1 MPEMPTWEGFMIPVL
16 TVLSD
21 GATRRRG
28 EMSDLAAD
36 VVGLSD
42 EQRKIVL
49 SSGQSMHANR
59 VGWALS
65 QLARVEA
72 LSRPSRGHYA
82 IAEGGRQVLAAFPD
96 GVTEAALDRLGKDP
110 GSAIKPYVPSR
121 ARAATGP
128 GPVPIPPSTPLDPTE
143 QIAEGLERIT
153 EAVSK
158 ELVSRLL
165 ANSPAF
171 FERTVVDL
179 LVAMGYGG
187 TGGKAAATQLVNDG
201 GIDGVIDQDVL
212 GLDKVY
218 VQAKRYAP
226 GNAVGRPE
234 LQGFVGALSGKADGG
249 VFITTS
255 TFSKSAVDYARYDT
269 KARIIL
275 IDSER
280 LTELMIRYGV
290 GVQVKQ
296 TVRIVEIDEDFFE

>member
-1 MPEMPTWEGFMIPVL
+1 MAGMPTWEGFIIPVL
-16 TVLSD
+16 KVLSD
-21 GATRRRG
+21 GQTRPRS

-42 EQRKIVL
+42 DQRKVIL
-49 SSGQSMHANR
+49 GSGQPMYANR

-65 QLARVEA
+65 MLARIEA

-82 IAEGGRQVLAAFPD
+82 ITNAGRQVLNAFPD
-96 GVTEAALDRLGKDP
+96 GVTEADLAQLGEDP
-110 GSAIKPYVPSR
+110 TSEIKPYVASR
-121 ARAATGP
+121 
-128 GPVPIPPSTPLDPTE
+128 PPSSAAHLIPAAPSTLDPTE
-143 QIAEGLERIT
+143 QINEGVDRIT

-158 ELVSRLL
+158 ELITRLL
-165 ANSPAF
+165 AKTPAF
-171 FERTVVDL
+171 FERAVVDL

-187 TGGKAAATQLVNDG
+187 TGGVAAATQLVNDG

-218 VQAKRYAP
+218 IQAKRYAP
-226 GNAVGRPE
+226 GNAVQRPE
-234 LQGFVGALSGKADGG
+234 VQGFVGALSGKADAG

-255 TFSKSAVDYARYDT
+255 TFSNGALQYARQDT

-275 IDSER
+275 IDGDR

-296 TVRIVEIDEDFFE
+296 TINIVEIDEDFFE

>member
-1 MPEMPTWEGFMIPVL
+1 MPEMPTWEGFIIPVL
-16 TVLSD
+16 KVLSD
-21 GATRRRG
+21 GATRPRS

-42 EQRKIVL
+42 DQRKVVL
-49 SSGQSMHANR
+49 GSGQPMYANR

-65 QLARVEA
+65 MLTRIEA
-72 LSRPSRGHYA
+72 LARPSRGHYA
-82 IAEGGRQVLAAFPD
+82 ITNAGRQVLSAFPD
-96 GVTEAALDRLGKDP
+96 GVTEADLAQLGEDP
-110 GSAIKPYVPSR
+110 TSEIKPYVPSR
-121 ARAATGP
+121 
-128 GPVPIPPSTPLDPTE
+128 PPSATAHPIAPTPTVLDPTE
-143 QIAEGLERIT
+143 QISEGLARIE
-153 EAVSK
+153 EAVSR
-158 ELVSRLL
+158 ELLSRLL
-165 ANSPAF
+165 EQTPAF
-171 FERTVVDL
+171 FERAVVDL

-187 TGGKAAATQLVNDG
+187 TGGIAVATQLVNDG

-218 VQAKRYAP
+218 IQAKRYAP

-234 LQGFVGALSGKADGG
+234 LQGFVGALSGKADRG

-255 TFSKSAVDYARYDT
+255 TFSKGALDYARYDT

-275 IDSER
+275 IDSGR

-290 GVQVKQ
+290 GVQVKE

>member
-1 MPEMPTWEGFMIPVL
+1 MAEMPTWEGFMIPVL
-16 TVLSD
+16 RVLSD
-21 GATRRRG
+21 GVTRSRG

-42 EQRKIVL
+42 EQRRVL
-49 SSGQSMHANR
+49 LSAGQPMYANR

-72 LSRPSRGHYA
+72 LARPSRGHYTITDA
-82 IAEGGRQVLAAFPD
+82 GRQVLDAFPD
-96 GVTEAALDRLGKDP
+96 GVTEADLDRLGKDP
-110 GSAIKPYVPSR
+110 TSAIKPYVPSR
-121 ARAATGP
+121 GPATTGSAP
-128 GPVPIPPSTPLDPTE
+128 ALATTALDPTE
-143 QIAEGLERIT
+143 QISEGVARIT

-158 ELVSRLL
+158 ELITRLL
-165 ANSPAF
+165 AKTPAF
-171 FERTVVDL
+171 FERAVVDL

-187 TGGKAAATQLVNDG
+187 TGGAALVTQLVNDG

-212 GLDKVY
+212 GLDRVY
-218 VQAKRYAP
+218 IQAKRYGP

-255 TFSKSAVDYARYDT
+255 TFSKSAIEYATREART
-269 KARIIL
+269 RIIL
-275 IDSER
+275 IDGDR
-280 LTELMIRYGV
+280 LADLMIRYGV
-290 GVQVKQ
+290 GVQVRQ